1 MTFTL
6 LTTYPDQGLLGIAT
20 ASRSLALGRT
30 VPAIDP
36 TVGAVASQ
44 AWGNRE
50 LRHHMLTA
58 LREGDSPQQAIGRIP
73 SLDGQHAYRQVAVV
87 DRAGRIAAYTGES
100 TSDWAGHLIRD
111 HYVALGN
118 VLTGPEVLEAMSAV
132 CEHDAAPAERL
143 DSPLDLARLM
153 VKALAAGEAAG
164 GDSRGRESAALM
176 VAQVSD
182 LWISPPELAVDLRV
196 DHHSDP
202 VQELGTLLERQIVES
217 LSAQAG

>member
-20 ASRSLALGRT
+20 ASKSLALGRS

-50 LRHHMLTA
+50 LRHHMLAA
-58 LREGDSPQQAIGRIP
+58 LRAGATPQEAIAQIP
-73 SLDGQHAYRQVAVV
+73 SLDSQHSYRQVAVV
-87 DRAGRIAAYTGES
+87 DRAGRIAAHTGEN
-100 TSDWAGHLIRD
+100 TSDWAGHRIGK

-118 VLTGPEVLEAMSAV
+118 VLTGPEVVEAMSSSI
-132 CEHDAAPAERL
+132 EQHSAAAQSL
-143 DSPLDLARLM
+143 NSPLELAKVM
-153 VKALAAGEAAG
+153 MEALAAAEAAG
-164 GDSRGRESAALM
+164 GDTRGRESAALM
-176 VAQVSD
+176 VARVSERW
-182 LWISPPELAVDLRV
+182 LSPPELMVDLRV

-202 VQELGTLLERQIVES
+202 LRELAMLLERQVMEQ
-217 LSAQAG
+217 LSAPAG